1 MKNNESTNN
10 ESNGLDFAK
19 ALTIAL
25 IVLKL
30 CKVITVSWI
39 WVISPLWIEIILY
52 SIVFIIKKYT
62 E

>member
-1 MKNNESTNN
+1 MEDNK
-10 ESNGLDFAK
+10 SNGLDFPE

-39 WVISPLWIEIILY
+39 WVISPLCIAMILTAIFSIIEDK
-52 SIVFIIKKYT
+52 FF
-62 E
+62 

>member
-1 MKNNESTNN
+1 MENNES
-10 ESNGLDFAK
+10 SGLDFSK

-30 CKVITVSWI
+30 CKVITISWI

-52 SIVFIIKKYT
+52 SIVFIIKKMY
-62 E
+62 

>member
-1 MKNNESTNN
+1 MEDNG
-10 ESNGLDFAK
+10 SNGLDFAK

-52 SIVFIIKKYT
+52 SIVFIIKKIYY
-62 E
+62 